1 MAVMYTVEVTCVS
14 QVGHGMS
21 RSPKHASVMA
31 WRAITKKLGALPA
44 PFQSPFEIRMF
55 LGSRQ
60 IFPKPERCTHRL
72 RAIKGRNKT
81 A

>member
-1 MAVMYTVEVTCVS
+1 MYTVEVICDT
-14 QVGHGMS
+14 QIGRGMS
-21 RSPKHASVMA
+21 HSPKHANTMA
-31 WRAITKKLGALPA
+31 WQAITKKLGALPA
-44 PFQSPFEIRMF
+44 PFHLPIEIRMF

-60 IFPKPERCTHRL
+60 IFPKPERRTHRL